1 MEVAGTFVEGRALHT
16 DRTLVA
22 AGTLVPSSAVDKL
35 EDTLLQTG
43 LQVMDDHRCSTS
55 QLTL

>member
-1 MEVAGTFVEGRALHT
+1 MVAGTSVEGKVLHT

-22 AGTLVPSSAVDKL
+22 AGTLVPSSAVGKL

>member
-1 MEVAGTFVEGRALHT
+1 MEVAGTSVEGRALHT
-16 DRTLVA
+16 DRTWVA
-22 AGTLVPSSAVDKL
+22 ARTLVPSSAVGKL

-43 LQVMDDHRCSTS
+43 LQVMDDRRCLTS